1 MLKSDIQN
9 LINAMIEVRAYL
21 SKDVIETCDHII
33 EKTQNFHIGLVEGE
47 KKINNL
53 IEKYRVFNEKG

>member
-21 SKDVIETCDHII
+21 SKDVLQTCDLVI
-33 EKTQNFHIGLVEGE
+33 EKTQNFHAGLIEGE

-53 IEKYRVFNEKG
+53 IEKYGVINEKS